1 MILLRSLFLVLFL
14 LGQLS
19 FLAWPESIGI
29 YQQGTIVRMRLG
41 DCLPDHGFMAAL
53 SGSSVPQPN
62 QACPEYTLVA
72 DKVIYLI
79 VGRPSRDVL
88 PLAQTV
94 DFRLRKN
101 EIAVRLDDARRE
113 VRFMV
118 REMVLRAEW
127 EHRRDAQDHM
137 PGAPRFEMPM
147 LRSD

>member
-19 FLAWPESIGI
+19 FLAWPENIGI
-29 YQQGTIVRMRLG
+29 YQHGTIVRMRVG

-53 SGSSVPQPN
+53 SGPSAPQPK

-72 DKVIYLI
+72 DNVIYII
-79 VGRPSRDVL
+79 VGRPSKDVL
-88 PLAQTV
+88 PLAETI

-118 REMVLRAEW
+118 REMALRTEW
-127 EHRRDAQDHM
+127 EHRRDEQEQMH
-137 PGAPRFEMPM
+137 GARRFEMPM